1 MSTSNEDEY
10 WGVTGVPAPNVD
22 NTMMSDHLEASQQPA
37 DSVRFSE
44 PARRSAPEPP
54 HQDD

>member
-22 NTMMSDHLEASQQPA
+22 NTMMTDHLEASQPSPEA
-37 DSVRFSE
+37 IRLSE

-54 HQDD
+54 DQDD